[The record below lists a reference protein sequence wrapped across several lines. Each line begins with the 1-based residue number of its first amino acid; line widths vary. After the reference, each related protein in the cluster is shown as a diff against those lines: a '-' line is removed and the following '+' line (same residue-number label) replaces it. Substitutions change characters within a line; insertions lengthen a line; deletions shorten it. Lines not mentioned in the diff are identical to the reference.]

1 VCKKKEGVGFVVAS
15 NKISG
20 KGAYTQ
26 MRVKNTTARFEAF
39 VQDLQE
45 SFWGDFQ
52 GRTRETLRKLLEADS
67 EQQMAEYLG
76 LRWHERAGGEAG
88 RIDYRNGFYQRQ
100 YVTRLGVIGLR
111 VSRTRLRSFLPRGMR
126 ALERRSPEVSEMIRQ
141 AFLRGISTR
150 AVGRVVSL
158 LTEEPVSAQT
168 VSRLTRVLDEQVAK
182 FHHAPLGDDWRY
194 LLLDGVWLKVRRAFG
209 PQKVL
214 LLVAYGVRADGRRQ
228 LLAFVR
234 AKSESQ
240 AGWEGLLQDLYRRG
254 LRGQQLQL
262 VITDG
267 CAGLAAAI
275 PTVYPRAR
283 HQRCWVHKMR
293 NLCEAVRRADHD
305 AVKQDAQKIY
315 QAASLAAARRAFQR
329 FQFRWQAKYSS
340 LVKRLEQDLP
350 ALLTFFEFPPHLW
363 RKLRTTN
370 AIERCF
376 VEVRRRTRPMVVFR
390 NVESVDRIIYAIF
403 SRFNEDWK
411 THTLK
416 LFTQAA

>member
-1 VCKKKEGVGFVVAS
+1 MRIK
-15 NKISG
+15 NN
-20 KGAYTQ
+20 TQ
-26 MRVKNTTARFEAF
+26 RFEAF
-39 VQDLQE
+39 VRDVQE

-52 GRTRETLRKLLEADS
+52 GRARETLQKLLEADS
-67 EQQMAEYLG
+67 EQQMAEHLG
-76 LRWHERAGGEAG
+76 LKWHERPASEAG
-88 RIDYRNGFYQRQ
+88 RIDYRNGFYERE
-100 YVTRLGVIGLR
+100 YVTPLGRIRFR

-126 ALERRSPEVSEMIRQ
+126 ALERRSPEVNEMIRQ

-150 AVGRVVSL
+150 GVGRVVSL
-158 LTEEPVSAQT
+158 LTEESVSAQT
-168 VSRLTRVLDEQVAK
+168 VSRLTRVRDEQVEK
-182 FHHAPLGDDWRY
+182 FHHAPLADDWCY
-194 LLLDGVWLKVRRAFG
+194 LMLDGVWLKVRRAFG

-214 LLVAYGVRADGRRQ
+214 LLVAYGVRTDGRRQ

-240 AGWEGLLQDLYRRG
+240 AGWEGLLNDLYRRG
-254 LRGQQLQL
+254 LRGQRLQL

-267 CAGLAAAI
+267 CPGLAAAI
-275 PTVYPRAR
+275 PAVYPRAR

-305 AVKQDAQKIY
+305 AVKRDAQRIY
-315 QAASLAAARRAFQR
+315 QAANQAAARRAFER
-329 FQFRWQAKYSS
+329 FRFRWRAQYSP
-340 LVKRLEQDLP
+340 LVRRLEQDLP
-350 ALLTFFEFPPHLW
+350 ALLTFFEFPRHLW

-376 VEVRRRTRPMVVFR
+376 VEVRRRTRPMVVFC

>member
-1 VCKKKEGVGFVVAS
+1 MRIK
-15 NKISG
+15 NN
-20 KGAYTQ
+20 TQ
-26 MRVKNTTARFEAF
+26 RFEAF
-39 VQDLQE
+39 VRDLQE

-52 GRTRETLRKLLEADS
+52 GRTRETLQKLLEADS
-67 EQQMAEYLG
+67 EQQMAEHLG
-76 LRWHERAGGEAG
+76 LKWHERPASEAG
-88 RIDYRNGFYQRQ
+88 RIDYRNGCYERE
-100 YVTRLGVIGLR
+100 YVTPLGVIRFR

-150 AVGRVVSL
+150 GVGRVVSL
-158 LTEEPVSAQT
+158 LTEESVSAQT
-168 VSRLTRVLDEQVAK
+168 VSRLTRVLDEQVRK
-182 FHHAPLGDDWRY
+182 FHPAPLGDDWCY
-194 LLLDGVWLKVRRAFG
+194 LMLDGVWLKVRRAFG

-214 LLVAYGVRADGRRQ
+214 LLVAYGVRSDGRRE

-240 AGWEGLLQDLYRRG
+240 AAWEGLLNDLYRRG
-254 LRGQQLQL
+254 LRGQRLQL

-275 PTVYPRAR
+275 PAVYPRAR

-305 AVKQDAQKIY
+305 AVKQDAQRIY
-315 QAASLAAARRAFQR
+315 QAASQAAAGRAFER
-329 FQFRWQAKYSS
+329 FRFRWRAQYSP
-340 LVKRLEQDLP
+340 LVRRLEQDLP
-350 ALLTFFEFPPHLW
+350 ALLTFFEFPRHLW

-376 VEVRRRTRPMVVFR
+376 VEVRRRTRPMVVFC
-390 NVESVDRIIYAIF
+390 NVESVDRIIYSIF
-403 SRFNEDWK
+403 SRFNQDWK
-411 THTLK
+411 AHTLK

>member
-1 VCKKKEGVGFVVAS
+1 
-15 NKISG
+15 
-20 KGAYTQ
+20 
-26 MRVKNTTARFEAF
+26 MRVKNSTQRFAVF
-39 VQDLQE
+39 VQNLQE

-52 GRTRETLRKLLEADS
+52 GRTREALQKLLEADS

-76 LRWHERAGGEAG
+76 LKWHERATEAG
-88 RIDYRNGFYQRQ
+88 RIDYRNGYYQRE
-100 YVTRLGVIGLR
+100 YVTRLGVIRFR
-111 VSRTRLRSFLPRGMR
+111 VSRTRLRSFLPRGIG
-126 ALERRSPEVSEMIRQ
+126 ALERRSPEVNEMIRQ

-150 AVGRVVSL
+150 GVGRVVSL
-158 LTEEPVSAQT
+158 LTEESVSAQT
-168 VSRLTRVLDEQVAK
+168 VSQLTRVLDEEVKQ
-182 FHHAPLGDDWRY
+182 FHHAPLGDGWCY

-214 LLVAYGVRADGRRQ
+214 LLVAYGVRVDGRRQ

-240 AGWEGLLQDLYRRG
+240 ACWEGLLNDLYRRG
-254 LRGQQLQL
+254 LRGRRLQL

-267 CAGLAAAI
+267 CPGLAAAI
-275 PTVYPRAR
+275 PAVYPRVR

-293 NLCEAVRRADHD
+293 NLCEAVRRSDHD
-305 AVKQDAQKIY
+305 PVKRDAQRIY
-315 QAASLAAARRAFQR
+315 QAPSLAAARRAFER
-329 FQFRWQAKYSS
+329 FRFRWRGKYSK
-340 LVKRLEQDLP
+340 LVERLERDLP
-350 ALLTFFEFPPHLW
+350 ALLMFFEFPRHLW

-370 AIERCF
+370 VIERCF
-376 VEVRRRTRPMVVFR
+376 VEVRRRTRPMVVFT

-411 THTLK
+411 NHTLH

>member
-1 VCKKKEGVGFVVAS
+1 
-15 NKISG
+15 
-20 KGAYTQ
+20 
-26 MRVKNTTARFEAF
+26 MRVKNSTQRFAAF
-39 VQDLQE
+39 VENLQE

-52 GRTRETLRKLLEADS
+52 GRTRETLQKLLEADS

-76 LRWHERAGGEAG
+76 LKWHERATGPAG
-88 RIDYRNGFYQRQ
+88 RIDYRNGYYQRE
-100 YVTRLGVIGLR
+100 YVTRLGVIRFR
-111 VSRTRLRSFLPRGMR
+111 VSRTRLRSFLPRGIG
-126 ALERRSPEVSEMIRQ
+126 ALERRSPEVNEMIRQ

-150 AVGRVVSL
+150 GVGRVVSL
-158 LTEEPVSAQT
+158 LTEESVSAQT
-168 VSRLTRVLDEQVAK
+168 VSRLTRVLDEEVAK
-182 FHHAPLGDDWRY
+182 FHHAPLGDDWCY

-240 AGWEGLLQDLYRRG
+240 AGWEGLLNDLYRRG
-254 LRGQQLQL
+254 LRGQRLQL

-267 CAGLAAAI
+267 CPGLAAAI
-275 PTVYPRAR
+275 PAVYPRVR

-293 NLCEAVRRADHD
+293 NLCEAVRRTDRD
-305 AVKQDAQKIY
+305 QVKRDAQRIY
-315 QAASLAAARRAFQR
+315 QAPSLAAARRAFER
-329 FQFRWQAKYSS
+329 FRFRWRRKYSK
-340 LVKRLEQDLP
+340 LVERLERDLP
-350 ALLTFFEFPPHLW
+350 ALLMFFEFPRHLW

-370 AIERCF
+370 VIERCF
-376 VEVRRRTRPMVVFR
+376 VEVRRRTRPMVVFV
-390 NVESVDRIIYAIF
+390 NVQSVDRIIYAIF

-411 THTLK
+411 NHTLN

>member
-26 MRVKNTTARFEAF
+26 MRIKNNTARFEAF
-39 VQDLQE
+39 VRDLQE

-52 GRTRETLRKLLEADS
+52 GRTRETLEKLLETDS

-76 LRWHERAGGEAG
+76 LKWHERTAGEAG
-88 RIDYRNGFYQRQ
+88 RIDYRNGFYERE
-100 YVTRLGVIGLR
+100 YVTPLGVIRFR

-150 AVGRVVSL
+150 GVGRVVAL
-158 LTEEPVSAQT
+158 LTGESVSAQT
-168 VSRLTRVLDEQVAK
+168 VSQLTRVLDEQVTQ
-182 FHHAPLGDDWRY
+182 FHHAPLGDDWCY

-214 LLVAYGVRADGRRQ
+214 LLVAYGVRTDGRRQ

-240 AGWEGLLQDLYRRG
+240 AGWEGLLNDLYRRG
-254 LRGQQLQL
+254 LRGQRLQL

-267 CAGLAAAI
+267 CPGLAAAI
-275 PTVYPRAR
+275 PAVYPRAR

-293 NLCEAVRRADHD
+293 NLCEAVRRVDHD
-305 AVKQDAQKIY
+305 AVKQDAQRIY
-315 QAASLAAARRAFQR
+315 QAANQAAARKAFQR
-329 FQFRWQAKYSS
+329 FRFRWQAKYSS

-350 ALLTFFEFPPHLW
+350 ALLTFFEFPRHLW

-376 VEVRRRTRPMVVFR
+376 VEVRRRTRPMVVFI
-390 NVESVDRIIYAIF
+390 NVQSVDRIIYAIF

>member
-1 VCKKKEGVGFVVAS
+1 
-15 NKISG
+15 
-20 KGAYTQ
+20 
-26 MRVKNTTARFEAF
+26 MRVKNTTPRFQAF
-39 VQDLQE
+39 VQDVQE

-76 LRWHERAGGEAG
+76 LKWHERAGGEAG
-88 RIDYRNGFYQRQ
+88 RIDYRNGFYERA
-100 YVTRLGVIGLR
+100 YVTPLGGIRLR

-126 ALERRSPEVSEMIRQ
+126 ALQRRSPAVSEMIQQ

-150 AVGRVVSL
+150 GVGRVVSL
-158 LTEEPVSAQT
+158 LTGESVSAQT

-182 FHHAPLGDDWRY
+182 FHHAPLGDAWSY

-214 LLVAYGVRADGRRQ
+214 LLVAYGVRSDGRRE

-240 AGWEGLLQDLYRRG
+240 AAWEGLLNDLYRRG
-254 LRGQQLQL
+254 LRGQRLQL

-267 CAGLAAAI
+267 CPGLAAAI
-275 PTVYPRAR
+275 PAVYPRAR

-305 AVKQDAQKIY
+305 AFKQDAQRIY
-315 QAASLAAARRAFQR
+315 QAPSLGAARRAFER
-329 FQFRWQAKYSS
+329 LRFRWRSKYSK
-340 LVKRLEQDLP
+340 LVQRLEQDLP
-350 ALLTFFEFPPHLW
+350 ALLTFFEFPRHLW

-376 VEVRRRTRPMVVFR
+376 VEVRRRTRPMVVFV